1 MNTDY
6 IACLNDILPCLLR
19 GSPDGDH
26 IMYSVTLVRDDM
38 YVKTYFSG
46 QTMQEAISEAWKHD
60 MQFTQKRYIPPAW
73 DESEEH

>member
-1 MNTDY
+1 
-6 IACLNDILPCLLR
+6 
-19 GSPDGDH
+19 
-26 IMYSVTLVRDDM
+26 MYSVTLVRDDM